1 LEREHCP
8 KNSTRAEVDAGNFSV
23 DGGCGDGG
31 LLEGIM
37 KSKLSV
43 AALVAAVLPACANAN
58 SIQEQVVWPSNPI
71 TTSGR
76 GVFSNPFQ
84 QFDPT
89 LGTLASYS
97 LTVSGDGTSINSANG
112 FVIKATGTGVAII
125 FLDSATAFTFN
136 LSNSVSDVDDLGAV
150 TGTGTASFLLQ
161 TLNASGATTM
171 NFTQSFVT
179 YNFTPA
185 AVPGPIAG
193 AGLPGLIFAS
203 GGLLAWW
210 RRRQKIA

>member
-1 LEREHCP
+1 MLV
-8 KNSTRAEVDAGNFSV
+8 AAGAIRSQRV
-23 DGGCGDGG
+23 IG
-31 LLEGIM
+31 M
-37 KSKLSV
+37 KSKLSA

-58 SIQEQVVWPSNPI
+58 SIQEQVVWPSNPV
-71 TTSGR
+71 TTSGP

-89 LGTLASYS
+89 LGTLESYS
-97 LTVSGDGTSINSANG
+97 LTVSGDGTSTGGG
-112 FVIKATGTGVAII
+112 FVIKAPVTFIAITFT
-125 FLDSATAFTFN
+125 FLDSGATAFTFN
-136 LSNSVSDVDDLGAV
+136 LSNSVSDVDSLGAV

-161 TLNASGATTM
+161 TANASGATTM

-193 AGLPGLIFAS
+193 AGLPGLILAG
-203 GGLLAWW
+203 GGLLGWW
-210 RRRQKIA
+210 RRRQKSA

>member
-1 LEREHCP
+1 
-8 KNSTRAEVDAGNFSV
+8 
-23 DGGCGDGG
+23 
-31 LLEGIM
+31 M
-37 KSKLSV
+37 KLKLSV

-97 LTVSGDGTSINSANG
+97 LTVSGDGTSINSADG

-125 FLDSATAFTFN
+125 FLFLESATAFTFN
-136 LSNSVSDVDDLGAV
+136 LSNSVSDVDNLGAV

-161 TLNASGATTM
+161 TGNGSVSGATTM

-193 AGLPGLIFAS
+193 AGLPGLIAAC
-203 GGLLAWW
+203 GGLLAWR

>member
-1 LEREHCP
+1 MSHREP
-8 KNSTRAEVDAGNFSV
+8 
-23 DGGCGDGG
+23 
-31 LLEGIM
+31 
-37 KSKLSV
+37 
-43 AALVAAVLPACANAN
+43 
-58 SIQEQVVWPSNPI
+58 
-71 TTSGR
+71 
-76 GVFSNPFQ
+76 NPFQ

-97 LTVSGDGTSINSANG
+97 LTVSGNGTSINGADG

-125 FLDSATAFTFN
+125 FLESATAFTFN

-193 AGLPGLIFAS
+193 AGLPGLILAS
-203 GGLLAWW
+203 GGLLGWW